1 MGRRRQ
7 RPPGPGLAGRT
18 APHDPPAPLGPDSGP
33 DFAGIAA
40 VLLVFALGIGFLAW
54 QDWKGNMGPPLPL
67 SQGGAGPVAF
77 SPDGR
82 TVAGAPIAGDTLALW
97 ALP

>member
-1 MGRRRQ
+1 
-7 RPPGPGLAGRT
+7 
-18 APHDPPAPLGPDSGP
+18 
-33 DFAGIAA
+33 
-40 VLLVFALGIGFLAW
+40 VFALGIGFLAW